1 MFGTLVSTNFGQG
14 NLEFVENQD
23 PNAALSFNIRHKIHI
38 SCTFC
43 RSRKIGCSGERS
55 GCQRCTTMGLECVY
69 PAHRGRIKRQEKNN
83 SRCVATQRDAN
94 VATQMTSDRAEPGAR
109 KRPRSSEEDLSLD
122 SLQNITFDNDN
133 CIDESL
139 FEPWIMNT
147 ATHYGLEGG
156 STSRSSSTDASP
168 FDFTTREVAFSLQS
182 SSATMALPG
191 QQPEVSTVSTPL
203 TSSGDPSP
211 SEDAGELELWEEARM
226 APDSDM
232 SGAMSVD
239 GHSTTG
245 WSPEALPLEPG
256 DKKRPKSS
264 SCRCLLSSIS
274 FLERLVSGAASCE
287 SRMDRLLGDVR
298 EAIETLAKFM
308 ACERCVAQVELN
320 IVLAMAARQ
329 ISVICGK
336 VAHAYKAMH
345 MMTSAVEK
353 SSARE
358 SQQRPGPEDPA
369 GPVVE
374 IFVSTYRVNQR
385 ERLYLLKSLVTLQIT
400 ELQQHIDTMV
410 WQYRNRPNPGQ
421 AGALREAKNQI
432 KLAQMAIS
440 NSS

>member
-23 PNAALSFNIRHKIHI
+23 PNAAVSFNIRHKIHI

-69 PAHRGRIKRQEKNN
+69 PAHRGRIKRHEKTN

-94 VATQMTSDRAEPGAR
+94 IATQMASDRAESGTR
-109 KRPRSSEEDLSLD
+109 KSPINSEEELSLD
-122 SLQNITFDNDN
+122 NLHNITFDNEN

-139 FEPWIMNT
+139 FEPWIMN
-147 ATHYGLEGG
+147 ATMQYGLEGG
-156 STSRSSSTDASP
+156 SASRSSSTEASP

-191 QQPEVSTVSTPL
+191 QQPELSTVGTPL

-211 SEDAGELELWEEARM
+211 TDGVDELELWEESRM
-226 APDSDM
+226 TPDSDM
-232 SGAMSVD
+232 SWTMSAD
-239 GHSTTG
+239 GHSTAG
-245 WSPEALPLEPG
+245 RSPEALPLEPW
-256 DKKRPKSS
+256 DKTRPKPG

-274 FLERLVSGAASCE
+274 FLDRLVSRAASCE

-298 EAIETLAKFM
+298 EAIEALTKFM
-308 ACERCVAQVELN
+308 ACERCVGQVELN

-336 VAHAYKAMH
+336 VANGYKALH
-345 MMTSAVEK
+345 MMASAGDK
-353 SSARE
+353 SSSRE
-358 SQQRPGPEDPA
+358 SQQRPGLEGSA
-369 GPVVE
+369 SPVVE
-374 IFVSTYRVNQR
+374 ISVSTYRVNQR
-385 ERLYLLKSLVTLQIT
+385 ERLCLLKSLVTLQIA
-400 ELQQHIDTMV
+400 ELQQHINTMA

-421 AGALREAKNQI
+421 AGALREAKKQI

-440 NSS
+440 SNS